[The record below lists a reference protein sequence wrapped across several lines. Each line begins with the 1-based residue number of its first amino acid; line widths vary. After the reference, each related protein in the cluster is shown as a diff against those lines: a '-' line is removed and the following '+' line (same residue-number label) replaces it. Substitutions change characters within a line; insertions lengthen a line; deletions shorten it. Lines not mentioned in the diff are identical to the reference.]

1 MRGKELLTLDQ
12 RNMFMSIPDDMTEHD
27 MEMHYTF
34 TTEDLAF
41 INKHRRDHNRLG
53 IALQLAVLR
62 YPGWTLFQIKD
73 IPNQILDYIAKQ
85 IDVSPQEYTQYA
97 KRVATRNEHL
107 EELRQH
113 YGYQNLSFGMYRIIA
128 QYTLQHALGNGNT
141 DYLIRSTIKEL
152 RRQKVILPAMT
163 TIERI
168 VWEARQ
174 RAEERIFKSISSTL
188 NESQKPKL
196 DHLLDVS
203 STYSKTPLAWLRE
216 VPGQSS
222 PDAFLKVI
230 KRLQVI
236 RTLQLNVDIK
246 EIHPNRVLQLA
257 RLGSK
262 Y

>member
-12 RNMFMSIPDDMTEHD
+12 RNMFMSIPNDMTERD

-34 TTEDLAF
+34 TSKDLAF
-41 INKHRRDHNRLG
+41 INKHRREHNRLG

-73 IPNQILDYIAKQ
+73 IPSKILDYIAKQ
-85 IDVSPQEYTQYA
+85 IDVSPQEYKQYA

-113 YGYQNLSFGMYRIIA
+113 YGYQNLSFGTYRIIA
-128 QYTLQHALGNGNT
+128 QYTLQRALENGNT
-141 DYLIRSTIKEL
+141 DYLIRLTIEEL

-188 NESQKPKL
+188 YESQKPKL
-196 DHLLDVS
+196 DYLLDVN

-216 VPGQSS
+216 IPGQSS

-230 KRLQVI
+230 QRLKVI
-236 RTLQLNVDIK
+236 RTLQLNVNIN
-246 EIHPNRVLQLA
+246 EIHPNR
-257 RLGSK
+257 SCS
-262 Y
+262 